1 MESFDPIF
9 NVKNKTII
17 ITGASSGLGAA
28 FAEILG
34 SRGAKVVIAA
44 RRIEKLEKLQT
55 KLSEKGFTVKSI
67 QCDVTKSDDV
77 SNLFIKTEQEF
88 GDIDVVINNAGASSD
103 EASVPENMTDE
114 MFQQTISVNLV
125 GLWYCCREAG
135 QRMLKRGKGSII
147 NISSVAGLGGMR
159 GVPTAY
165 QTTKGAVAT
174 LTQSLSANWADRGVR
189 VNAIA
194 PGWFKSELTMGLIR
208 NKTFRQRLNSNS
220 PMGRIGNTEELAG
233 VLLLLA
239 SDASSF
245 ITGEI
250 ISVDGGIR
258 GSIGMPFWTDEMF
271 ELKAQAF
278 PETGIRIQPTLE
290 KE

>member
-1 MESFDPIF
+1 METFDPIF
-9 NVKNKTII
+9 SVKDKTII
-17 ITGASSGLGAA
+17 VTGASSGLGAA
-28 FAEILG
+28 FGEILA
-34 SRGAKVVIAA
+34 SRGAKVILAA
-44 RRIEKLEKLQT
+44 RRIEKLEKLQS
-55 KLSEKGFTVKSI
+55 KLSEKGLTATSI
-67 QCDVTKSDDV
+67 QCDVTSSDDV
-77 SNLFIKTEQEF
+77 SNLFIKTEQKF
-88 GDIDVVINNAGASSD
+88 GNIDVVVNNAGASSD
-103 EASVPENMTDE
+103 EASVPEHMTDE
-114 MFQQTISVNLV
+114 MFQQTISVNLL

-135 QRMLKRGKGSII
+135 QRMLKQGKGSII
-147 NISSVAGLGGMR
+147 NISSVAGLGGMK

-208 NKTFRQRLNSNS
+208 NKTFRERLNSNA

-271 ELKAQAF
+271 ELKEKAF
-278 PETGIRIQPTLE
+278 PETGSRIKTTVE
-290 KE
+290 E

>member
-1 MESFDPIF
+1 M
-9 NVKNKTII
+9 
-17 ITGASSGLGAA
+17 
-28 FAEILG
+28 
-34 SRGAKVVIAA
+34 
-44 RRIEKLEKLQT
+44 
-55 KLSEKGFTVKSI
+55 SEKGFTVTSI
-67 QCDVTKSDDV
+67 QCDVTSSDDV
-77 SNLFIKTEQEF
+77 SNLFIKTEQQF
-88 GDIDVVINNAGASSD
+88 GDIDVVVNNAGASSD
-103 EASVPENMTDE
+103 EASVPEHMTDE
-114 MFQQTISVNLV
+114 MFQQTISVNLL

-135 QRMLKRGKGSII
+135 QRMLKQGKGSII
-147 NISSVAGLGGMR
+147 NISSVAGLGGMK

-208 NKTFRQRLNSNS
+208 NKTFRQRLNSNA

-271 ELKAQAF
+271 ELKEKAF
-278 PETGIRIQPTLE
+278 PETGSRIKTTVE
-290 KE
+290 E